1 MYETLAYSV
10 EDGIATI
17 CLDRPDRHNAINQQM
32 HLDLPQAWEAFNR
45 DPEAV
50 VAIVTGAGEK
60 AFCTGA
66 DVADLPQ
73 LDRNNAP
80 SHDAIRWTGLQN
92 RIWKP
97 VICAVNGLTVG
108 GGLHF
113 IADADIVLASETAS
127 FCDTHVS
134 VGLVAGLEPVSL
146 ARRMPLEA
154 VLRLALLGRG
164 ERLSAERALA
174 LGMIGEIVSPD
185 ELRSRARELA
195 ATIAKN
201 SPSAMARTKKAIWQS
216 LELPL
221 HAALDGAWQEILT
234 HNEGPD
240 FAEGV
245 ASFLER
251 RTPQWKAFDPEM
263 FDDR

>member
-1 MYETLAYSV
+1 MFETVAYAV
-10 EDGIATI
+10 ENGIATI

-32 HLDLPQAWEAFNR
+32 HLELPRAWEAFNR
-45 DPEAV
+45 DPDAV
-50 VAIVTGAGEK
+50 VAIVTGSGGK

-73 LDRNNAP
+73 LDRGNAP

-92 RIWKP
+92 RVWKP

-154 VLRLALLGRG
+154 VLRLALLGRD
-164 ERLSAERALA
+164 ERMSAERALA
-174 LGMIGEIVSPD
+174 LGMVGELVSQD
-185 ELRSRARELA
+185 ALMERAREMA
-195 ATIAKN
+195 ASIAKN
-201 SPSAMARTKKAIWQS
+201 SPSAMARTKRAIWQS

-221 HAALDGAWQEILT
+221 GAALDGAWQEILT

-245 ASFLER
+245 AAFLEQR
-251 RTPQWKAFDPEM
+251 LPQWQPFDPEA

>member
-1 MYETLAYSV
+1 MFDTLAYAV

-32 HLDLPQAWEAFNR
+32 HLELPQAWEAFNR

-50 VAIVTGAGEK
+50 VAIITGSGQK

-73 LDRNNAP
+73 LDRDNAP
-80 SHDAIRWTGLQN
+80 SHNAIRWTGLQN
-92 RIWKP
+92 RTWKP
-97 VICAVNGLTVG
+97 VICAINGLTVG

-113 IADADIVLASETAS
+113 IADSDIVLASETAS

-134 VGLVAGLEPVSL
+134 VGLVAGLEPISL

-164 ERLSAERALA
+164 ERMPVERALA
-174 LGMIGEIVSPD
+174 LGMVGEIVAPD
-185 ELRSRARELA
+185 QLIPRAREMA
-195 ATIAKN
+195 GAIAKN

-221 HAALDGAWQEILT
+221 QAALERAWQEILI

-240 FAEGV
+240 LAEGV
-245 ASFLER
+245 AAFLEQR
-251 RTPQWKAFDPEM
+251 APQWQPFDSEL
-263 FDDR
+263 FDDD

>member
-1 MYETLAYSV
+1 MFETLAYSV
-10 EDGIATI
+10 EAGIATI

-32 HLDLPQAWEAFNR
+32 HLELPHAWEAFNR
-45 DPEAV
+45 DPKAV
-50 VAIVTGAGEK
+50 VAIVTGTGEK

-66 DVADLPQ
+66 DIADLPQ
-73 LDRNNAP
+73 FDRDNAP
-80 SHDAIRWTGLQN
+80 NHHAIRWTGLQN

-97 VICAVNGLTVG
+97 VICAVNGLTIG

-113 IADADIVLASETAS
+113 IADADVVLASETAS

-154 VLRLALLGRG
+154 VLRLALLGRD
-164 ERLSAERALA
+164 ERMTTERALA
-174 LGMIGEIVSPD
+174 LGMVGEIVAPNQ
-185 ELRSRARELA
+185 LMPRAKELA
-195 ATIAKN
+195 ASIAKN
-201 SPSAMARTKKAIWQS
+201 SPSAMARTKRAIWQS

-221 HAALDGAWQEILT
+221 HAALDSAWQEISA

-245 ASFLER
+245 AAFLEQR
-251 RTPQWKAFDPEM
+251 SPQWQPFDPETL
-263 FDDR
+263 DDR

>member
-1 MYETLAYSV
+1 MFETLTYAV

-32 HLDLPQAWEAFNR
+32 HLELPQVWEAFNR

-50 VAIVTGAGEK
+50 VAIVTGAGPK

-66 DVADLPQ
+66 DVAALPQ
-73 LDRNNAP
+73 LDRGNAP
-80 SHDAIRWTGLQN
+80 THEAIRWTGLQN

-113 IADADIVLASETAS
+113 IADADIVLASEAAR

-154 VLRLALLGRG
+154 VLRLALLGRD
-164 ERLSAERALA
+164 EKMSAERALA
-174 LGMIGEIVSPD
+174 LGMVGEVVAAD
-185 ELRSRARELA
+185 RLMTRARDLA
-195 ATIAKN
+195 ASIAKN
-201 SPSAMARTKKAIWQS
+201 SPSAMARTKRAIWKS

-221 HAALDGAWQEILT
+221 HGALAGAWQEILT
-234 HNEGPD
+234 HNEGLD

-245 ASFLER
+245 AAFLEQ
-251 RTPQWKAFDPEM
+251 RTPQWQPFDPEAL
-263 FDDR
+263 DDG